1 MGCSIQN
8 STDRLPK
15 AAQYNE
21 ALLLLKWRIKSKR
34 MKSSNKVLT
43 IILAIFFI
51 AAAPS
56 LTASALDNQSPSA
69 LSTQAELLFTNC
81 QTDAQL
87 TDAEKVEALITLL
100 FDVKNDQ
107 LTYIDSEDFDF
118 SLFWD
123 AASENIGNLKYFEDD
138 VKAKKGTF
146 LVLNMDL
153 VWTNTTLD
161 FDSIE
166 VTGSNASVK
175 VYESFQYKDSRR
187 YAKDVDA
194 VSSIGIPYT
203 FLLVQRDGRWL
214 ITDVDFYDE
223 STDCLR
229 DSDIDVADLLE
240 GRAKACG
247 VPEATDSM
255 DLPVD
260 AELAEASISSS
271 KGDGMMS
278 WKVTKRIRPVAV
290 LHTGSGMFTRLCGGP
305 RCIEK

>member
-1 MGCSIQN
+1 
-8 STDRLPK
+8 
-15 AAQYNE
+15 
-21 ALLLLKWRIKSKR
+21 

-43 IILAIFFI
+43 IILAIFFV

-260 AELAEASISSS
+260 AELPEASISSS

-278 WKVTKRIRPVAV
+278 RKVTKRIRPVAV
-290 LHTGSGMFTRLCGGP
+290 LYTGSGMFTRLCGGP